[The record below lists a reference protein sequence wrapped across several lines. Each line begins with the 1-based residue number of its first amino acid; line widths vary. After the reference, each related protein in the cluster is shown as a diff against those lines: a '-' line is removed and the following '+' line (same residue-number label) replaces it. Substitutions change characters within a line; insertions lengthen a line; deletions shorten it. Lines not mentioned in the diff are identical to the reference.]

1 MGVIDSTCMDA
12 TVVVNYIE
20 IYNDQLTDLIS
31 GDPVTLYRVGVG
43 QVRSRVRVG
52 VGGLGLGSGLITL
65 YRVGVGQVMQHRL
78 IFQMEHGMVAK
89 HIVTVSSN
97 LAKFF
102 EALR

>member
-52 VGGLGLGSGLITL
+52 VGELGSGLITL

-97 LAKFF
+97 LAKCF
-102 EALR
+102 ESS